1 MTYCLAMR
9 LAEGLVFL
17 SDTRTNAGLDNIS
30 TFRKLHV
37 LQPAHDR
44 VFVLQS
50 AGNLA
55 TTHELLDRIDE
66 DLRRGEDARSLATVE
81 TLGEAALYVGG
92 LARDITASHRDEL
105 GAAGAVTL
113 LLGGQ
118 VAGHHADSLLVYPE
132 GNYIRASEDLP
143 YLQIGESKYGKFLLD
158 LGVTPQTPLALAIRV
173 AVASMMSTARANL
186 SVGPPYD
193 LGVYVPG
200 SYVVRQRRIEANS
213 DLLSGLEQLWER
225 HLRLTLE
232 EMPQIEIDFDDL
244 V

>member
-1 MTYCLAMR
+1 MTYCLSLR
-9 LAEGLVFL
+9 L
-17 SDTRTNAGLDNIS
+17 TNAGLDNIS

-44 VFVLQS
+44 VFALQT
-50 AGNLA
+50 AGSLA
-55 TTHELLDRIDE
+55 TTHELLDRIDR
-66 DLRRGEDARSLATVE
+66 DLRQGEDERSLATVE

-92 LARDITASHRDEL
+92 LARDIAVSHEREL
-105 GAAGAVTL
+105 GASATVTL

-118 VAGHHADSLLVYPE
+118 VAGHHQDTLLVYPE

-158 LGVTPQTPLALAIRV
+158 LGITSETSLALAIRV

-193 LGVYVPG
+193 LGVYVAN
-200 SYVVRQRRIEANS
+200 SYAVRQLRIDADSE
-213 DLLSGLEQLWER
+213 LLAGLEQLWER
-225 HLRLTLE
+225 HLRLTLA
-232 EMPQIEIDFDDL
+232 EMPQIEIDLDDL
-244 V
+244 A